1 MRVALY
7 THPLKDPKL
16 EAVERTADRITAL
29 GGTPLFGN
37 EFIYDF
43 DIDSD
48 RLSLLSKK
56 LLFCDYICPGIDA
69 DLMICLGGDGT
80 ILRAAKL
87 CCDSGI
93 PIVGVNFGRIGYLAE
108 LESYDNETLDRVIS
122 DISSFAKE
130 NRMLL
135 SAELIRNGKK
145 ILSGVALNEASVA
158 RGSVSRMID
167 IEVSCNGQK
176 VCGYRADGFIAAT
189 PTGSTAYAMS
199 AGGPIIDPSIECILT
214 LPVCPYLSVNSSP
227 LVYSPTAVIEVKLVG
242 ERCKTAFLTLD
253 GEENF
258 ELMPGDIVRLTRY
271 ANNAVFVKLRSIDF
285 SNLLN
290 VKLTRECG
298 ETALFCAG
306 KERGTESDE
315 GTETFE
321 DT

>member
-16 EAVERTADRITAL
+16 EAVERTADRIISL
-29 GGTPLFGN
+29 GGIPLFGN
-37 EFIYDF
+37 EFLYDF
-43 DIDSD
+43 GIDSD
-48 RLSLLSKK
+48 RLSALSKK
-56 LLFCDYICPGIDA
+56 LVFCDYICPGIKA

-87 CCDSGI
+87 CCDEGI

-108 LESYDNETLDRVIS
+108 LESYDNATLDKVIT
-122 DISSFAKE
+122 DVSSFEKE
-130 NRMLL
+130 NRMML
-135 SAELIRNGKK
+135 SAELIRDGKK
-145 ILSGVALNEASVA
+145 VFSGVALNEAAVA
-158 RGSVSRMID
+158 RGSISRMID
-167 IEVSCNGQK
+167 IEVSCNGKK

-227 LVYSPTAVIEVKLVG
+227 LVYSPSAVIDVKLVG

-253 GEENF
+253 GEENY
-258 ELMPGDIVRLTRY
+258 ELMPGDAVRLTRY

-285 SNLLN
+285 SSLLN

-306 KERGTESDE
+306 KGRSTESDE
-315 GTETFE
+315 SAKTSENT
-321 DT
+321 

>member
-1 MRVALY
+1 
-7 THPLKDPKL
+7 
-16 EAVERTADRITAL
+16 
-29 GGTPLFGN
+29 
-37 EFIYDF
+37 
-43 DIDSD
+43 
-48 RLSLLSKK
+48 
-56 LLFCDYICPGIDA
+56 
-69 DLMICLGGDGT
+69 MICLGGDGT
-80 ILRAAKL
+80 ILRAQSFAVTA
-87 CCDSGI
+87 GI

-122 DISSFAKE
+122 DISSFEKE

-242 ERCKTAFLTLD
+242 ERWQNRISHSRRR
-253 GEENF
+253 G
-258 ELMPGDIVRLTRY
+258 
-271 ANNAVFVKLRSIDF
+271 KLRAYAGRY
-285 SNLLN
+285 
-290 VKLTRECG
+290 RETDTLCKQCG
-298 ETALFCAG
+298 F
-306 KERGTESDE
+306 R
-315 GTETFE
+315 
-321 DT
+321 